1 MNRQAMI
8 AKVTDLIALCLAAHG
23 YHVEKSGNA
32 WQYRQAGQVTGGL
45 GDKTEA
51 VLAACES
58 LLKGKFAS
66 GT

>member
-8 AKVTDLIALCLAAHG
+8 AKVTDLIGLCLAAHG
-23 YHVEKSGNA
+23 YRVEQCGNA
-32 WQYRQAGQVTGGL
+32 WQFSHAGQVVGGH

-51 VLAACES
+51 ILDACES
-58 LLKGKFAS
+58 LLKGKLAS